1 MRLLG
6 FLLVTHQ
13 PQTNT
18 LFYCCQCGCMVTQL
32 IKLRSL
38 LALHHQ
44 LFRIRTI
51 SCLKVAGWLQIFL
64 NARTDQS
71 MLLFLHQCLQ
81 IIISYSHNTTCEF
94 SRLLRLVTEYNAP
107 QQICYFFFF
116 LLLSII
122 LSCYT
127 YPLPVAWVWNG
138 ALIVWPFGKIKK
150 CINVWSRI
158 LHLDLHRIDQ
168 EHIYYH
174 YSFWRGNTNLHHSM
188 YPYSPLHYWRAF
200 SCEQKQIFFSCFI
213 TVKP

>member
-18 LFYCCQCGCMVTQL
+18 LFHCCQCGCMVMQL

-51 SCLKVAGWLQIFL
+51 SLKVAGWLQIFL
-64 NARTDQS
+64 NARSDQS

-94 SRLLRLVTEYNAP
+94 SKLLRLVTEYNAS
-107 QQICYFFFF
+107 QH
-116 LLLSII
+116 LLTFEYYII
-122 LSCYT
+122 LLYLPSSCCLSLKWCSHFLT
-127 YPLPVAWVWNG
+127 LWEN
-138 ALIVWPFGKIKK
+138 KKK

-158 LHLDLHRIDQ
+158 LHLHLHRIDQ
-168 EHIYYH
+168 EQIYYH
-174 YSFWRGNTNLHHSM
+174 YSFWRGNTNLH
-188 YPYSPLHYWRAF
+188 
-200 SCEQKQIFFSCFI
+200 
-213 TVKP
+213 